1 MTAIGLNG
9 KAVSLRDVLC
19 RASGGGAGGG
29 FVERSGGRGAILSR
43 ADAEAVKGG
52 RTGRGIL
59 CAGCRSG
66 T

>member
-1 MTAIGLNG
+1 VAARVAALSNG
-9 KAVSLRDVLC
+9 APN
-19 RASGGGAGGG
+19 GAA
-29 FVERSGGRGAILSR
+29 GRGAILSR

-52 RTGRGIL
+52 RTGRGVL